1 MEKVT
6 QITLELGK
14 LLKTNFEL
22 FDFEYQFDDQQF
34 KEEIEQAV
42 IDYYYFYEIGQ
53 ATPEVFKHKFRARWL
68 RMISYY
74 NELYNTTL
82 LDYDPLSNYKM
93 SETLEELAKNSQ
105 QTDSKAD
112 AQATTEGEGNTS
124 DYPQQPIANG
134 DYLAGATNSKN
145 ETNTTDNTNTNTTAE
160 SNRDYTKTI
169 EGITGITYPE
179 LIQQQRSS
187 IIRIKDMMIEELKP
201 CFLLVY

>member
-1 MEKVT
+1 MEKVA
-6 QITLELGK
+6 QTLNN
-14 LLKTNFEL
+14 LLKTDFEL
-22 FDFEYQFDDQQF
+22 FDFDYSFDDQQF

-82 LDYDPLSNYKM
+82 LDYNPLSNYKM

-105 QTDSKAD
+105 QTDSTAD
-112 AQATTEGEGNTS
+112 AQSNTNGEGKTS
-124 DYPQQPIANG
+124 DYPQQPIAGG
-134 DYLAGATNSKN
+134 DYLAGATNNKN
-145 ETNTTDNTNTNTTAE
+145 ETNTTDNTNTTATAE

-201 CFLLVY
+201 CFLLVH